1 MTAEKFKFQVR
12 DEDFKYPECSNPL
25 ALGGCVLIARKP
37 EGVALRDSKDT
48 KKRKTIMFFTNL
60 EWDHF
65 LKGVRND
72 EFELVGNL
80 A

>member
-1 MTAEKFKFQVR
+1 MKAKKFKFQVR
-12 DEDFKYPECSNPL
+12 DEDFKYPECSNPVC
-25 ALGGCVLIARKP
+25 LGGCVLVARTSD
-37 EGVALRDSKDT
+37 GVAIRDSKDT
-48 KKRKTIMFFTNL
+48 KNQKTTMFFTNL